1 MKHLLILIALT
12 SGWLGQQAPSA
23 LYVSKNASVTL
34 YSEAPLENIE
44 GSSTDGKSVYNAA
57 TGELAFNVAIR
68 SFKFQKSL
76 MQEHFNENYMESDKY
91 PQASFKGTITEKP
104 DVTANGSYP
113 VTATGVLDVHG
124 VKQQRTI
131 KGKLNVNNGKI
142 TITSEFMVKCA
153 DHKIEIPKLVFQKI
167 AESLKVTVS
176 ANYTAYNKNPTK

>member
-1 MKHLLILIALT
+1 MKHLLILLALT
-12 SGWLGQQAPSA
+12 SSLLGQQAPPA
-23 LYVSKNASVTL
+23 LYVSKNAAITL
-34 YSEAPLENIE
+34 YSDAPMEDIE
-44 GSSTDGKSVYNAA
+44 GNSTDGKSVYNAS

-91 PQASFKGTITEKP
+91 PQASFKGKITEKP
-104 DVTANGSYP
+104 DVTFNGSYP
-113 VTATGVLDVHG
+113 VTATGVLEVHG

-131 KGKLNVNNGKI
+131 KGKINVNNGKV
-142 TITSEFMVKCA
+142 TMTSEFMVKCA

-167 AESLKVTVS
+167 AETLKITVT